1 MKEVMEMRKLDF
13 FDNWPSPAKTWPLFI
28 VSLILAVFFNV
39 VTFRQLDQS
48 QYPDP
53 ELLGPFPAFWFTFSG
68 PELKSHY
75 AILLDQ
81 GTMDTFIRMQYLDY
95 GLMISTGLFFFML
108 AVVVARRHQLGSFWR
123 RFGFITALILVA
135 SSLMDVFENA
145 TLLVM
150 LSNPLKFP
158 DWLAIVYSSF
168 ATAKVSLVSIVFVCW
183 ILTLI
188 ALVVSRLAT

>member
-1 MKEVMEMRKLDF
+1 MKKLDF
-13 FDNWPSPAKTWPLFI
+13 FDKWPSPTKTWSLFM
-28 VSLILAVFFNV
+28 VSLILAIFFNI
-39 VTFRQLDQS
+39 VTFMQLEQS

-81 GTMDTFIRMQYLDY
+81 GTMGTFIRAQYLDY

-108 AVVVARRHQLGSFWR
+108 AVVVARPHRVSSFWR

-135 SSLMDVFENA
+135 SSLMDVMENA
-145 TLLVM
+145 TLLIM
-150 LSNPLKFP
+150 L
-158 DWLAIVYSSF
+158 
-168 ATAKVSLVSIVFVCW
+168 AK
-183 ILTLI
+183 
-188 ALVVSRLAT
+188 